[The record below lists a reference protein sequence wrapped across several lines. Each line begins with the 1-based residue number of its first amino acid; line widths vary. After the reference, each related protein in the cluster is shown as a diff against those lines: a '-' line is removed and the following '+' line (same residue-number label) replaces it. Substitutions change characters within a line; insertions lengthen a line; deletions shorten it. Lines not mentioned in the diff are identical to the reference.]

1 MAEFLDYTGLKA
13 YHDKQTKETDS
24 KIAEEIAKKIG
35 NGLHCTDDTTYEAL
49 EVE

>member
-13 YHDKQTKETDS
+13 YHDKQTKETDA
-24 KIAEEIAKKIG
+24 KIADEIAKKIG
-35 NGLHCTDDTTYEAL
+35 SGLHYTDDTEYEAL

>member
-13 YHDKQTKETDS
+13 YHDKQTEETDS

-35 NGLHCTDDTTYEAL
+35 NGLHYTDDIEYEAL